1 MTKLFLALA
10 CSTALLAG
18 CDNSRDRAED
28 KLEADA
34 EASAVAAGPTIA
46 ALGLTEMQI
55 LNADLL
61 GANGIDLGDV
71 EAVLKGPDGK
81 VDRLLVE
88 VGDSNPD
95 KFVAVPVAG
104 LAVIRQGD
112 DIDLSSE
119 MTRAELMALPA
130 EPIPRP

>member
-10 CSTALLAG
+10 CSTALLSG

-28 KLEADA
+28 QLEADA

-46 ALGLTEMQI
+46 ALGLTEMQL

-71 EAVLKGPDGK
+71 EAVLKGADGK

-88 VGDSNPD
+88 VEDSNPN

>member
-10 CSTALLAG
+10 CSTALLSG
-18 CDNSRDRAED
+18 CDNSADRAED

-46 ALGLTEMQI
+46 ALGLTEMQ
-55 LNADLL
+55 LLDADLL
-61 GANGIDLGDV
+61 GANGVDLGDV
-71 EAVLKGPDGK
+71 EAVLKGADGTA
-81 VDRLLVE
+81 DRLLVE
-88 VGDSNPD
+88 VGGSKPD
-95 KFVAVPVAG
+95 KFVAVPIAG

-119 MTRAELMALPA
+119 MTKAEIMALPA
-130 EPIPRP
+130 EKIPPP